1 VNDEDRSWFKR
12 LLEEKLVESF
22 NMRFDEVVTRT
33 PLFYGDFMVPS
44 AEVKLYNEITD
55 EEKVEISHSL
65 FLIKLILG

>member
-1 VNDEDRSWFKR
+1 
-12 LLEEKLVESF
+12 
-22 NMRFDEVVTRT
+22 MRFDEVVIRT